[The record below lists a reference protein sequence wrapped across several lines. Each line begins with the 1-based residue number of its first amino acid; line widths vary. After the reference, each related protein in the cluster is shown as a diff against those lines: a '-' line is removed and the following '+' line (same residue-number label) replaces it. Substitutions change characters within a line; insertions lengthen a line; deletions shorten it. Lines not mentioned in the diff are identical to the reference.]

1 MRIRELILKPII
13 ILITIL
19 FLSVSCAGNKNLHD
33 KEITNIE
40 VEPIE
45 DFPRSEIPEK
55 ELPIEKSH
63 LNFKKENGL
72 ELKVSNMEDI
82 SFGYLHTGLYS
93 PEGHV
98 VLENEEIDHGI
109 QTLALRTFGEI
120 LTFENL
126 FVSPK
131 NFFWSASEKYV
142 VIHNI
147 DLYANEGS
155 TGITVINVQ
164 SGQFIEIGKDQII
177 NEQDLGNRDKLNIYN
192 IVWLSDT
199 KFSLIASAGY
209 LGYSGHPGI
218 NYNRWA
224 ALGDKF
230 NNKDD
235 IVLVANWEVEIVND
249 KSEPIV
255 PISIEESEIENIL
268 IGKWQDSNDKDRT
281 LTFSKEEMIFTTNG
295 VITERE
301 EYGFS
306 DLYKNIY
313 LESDDTYWDI
323 TLTYLDQYNLTLYNN
338 YRGLQLEFVR

>member
-1 MRIRELILKPII
+1 MRIRDLLLKPII

-19 FLSVSCAGNKNLHD
+19 FLSVSCAGNNNIHV
-33 KEITNIE
+33 KEITEIE

-45 DFPRSEIPEK
+45 DSPKSEIPEK
-55 ELPIEKSH
+55 ELPIEKNY
-63 LNFKKENGL
+63 LKFKEENGL
-72 ELKVSNMEDI
+72 ELKVSYMEDV
-82 SFGYLHTGLYS
+82 SFGYIHTGLYS

-98 VLENEEIDHGI
+98 VIETEEIEHGI
-109 QTLALRTFGEI
+109 QTLAFRTFGK
-120 LTFENL
+120 THTVENI
-126 FVSPK
+126 FVSPI
-131 NFFWSASEKYV
+131 NFFWSATEKYV

-147 DLYANEGS
+147 DFYANEGS
-155 TGITVINVQ
+155 TGITVLNVQ
-164 SGQFIEIGKDQII
+164 SGQYIEISKNQII

-192 IVWLSDT
+192 IVWLSST
-199 KFSLIASAGY
+199 KFTLIASSGY

-218 NYNRWA
+218 DFNRWV

-255 PISIEESEIENIL
+255 PIKIEESEIPNIL
-268 IGKWQDSNDKDRT
+268 IGKWQDSNDKDSY
-281 LTFSKEEMIFTTNG
+281 LTFSKEEMIFTYDG

-323 TLTYLDQYNLTLYNN
+323 TLTYLDQYKLTLYNP
-338 YRGLQLEFVR
+338 YRGLQFEFVR